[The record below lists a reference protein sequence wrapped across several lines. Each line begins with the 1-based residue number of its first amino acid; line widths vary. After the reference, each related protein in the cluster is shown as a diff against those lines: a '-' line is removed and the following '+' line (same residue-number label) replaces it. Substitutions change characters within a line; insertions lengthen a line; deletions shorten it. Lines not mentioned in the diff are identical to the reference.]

1 MRRLERRYTDMHR
14 QRYKVDVSE
23 VIEMIRDEINHISKL
38 MKEVVEIRITA
49 SMANSIDQP
58 Q

>member
-1 MRRLERRYTDMHR
+1 MRRLERRYVDMHR

-23 VIEMIRDEINHISKL
+23 VIEMIRDEINHVSKL